1 MIAPRYLSNA
11 EFAKL
16 KAQAKP
22 TSEEI
27 SAYYSTHLADYDTVQ
42 IRRLFIWKRVEGS
55 NDGRGVSPQDA
66 KALADAIRQAFA
78 TGSDPRKLIH
88 DDNAVVLD
96 IEPLTFQRGGE
107 LPPKMEEA
115 AFALKEGEWSVFE
128 DNPGLLVLLQGVKRG
143 RRDLKEVSSQ
153 IEKKLQAQKLQA
165 ALENLKKNAGIWM
178 DEKYFASPQKPVAST
193 QPKTSAQEKQ

>member
-1 MIAPRYLSNA
+1 
-11 EFAKL
+11 
-16 KAQAKP
+16 
-22 TSEEI
+22 
-27 SAYYSTHLADYDTVQ
+27 
-42 IRRLFIWKRVEGS
+42 
-55 NDGRGVSPQDA
+55 
-66 KALADAIRQAFA
+66 
-78 TGSDPRKLIH
+78 
-88 DDNAVVLD
+88 
-96 IEPLTFQRGGE
+96 
-107 LPPKMEEA
+107 MEEA